1 MYVCMYVCMYVWLE
15 WVQVDNKGRQRK
27 SWSVGEREAAQQA
40 AELEERDR
48 ERRKREQMMQE
59 AANADGIEFV
69 GEDVS
74 DVDLIDQG
82 ISMPHLLSN
91 SLSLSLAPDLS
102 LFLSLS
108 PSHTHT
114 PSALLSVCLIM
125 LCARRR
131 RWGQE
136 RLEGSWREK
145 QALEREARLLSLL
158 AGTQRGPARESGG
171 GSGGSETDGARGTES
186 HMR

>member
-1 MYVCMYVCMYVWLE
+1 MYVCMCVCMYVCVYIYICMYVIWLE
-15 WVQVDNKGRQRK
+15 WVQVDTKGRQKK

-102 LFLSLS
+102 L
-108 PSHTHT
+108 
-114 PSALLSVCLIM
+114 
-125 LCARRR
+125 
-131 RWGQE
+131 
-136 RLEGSWREK
+136 
-145 QALEREARLLSLL
+145 
-158 AGTQRGPARESGG
+158 
-171 GSGGSETDGARGTES
+171 
-186 HMR
+186 

>member
-1 MYVCMYVCMYVWLE
+1 MYVCMYVCMYIWLE

-27 SWSVGEREAAQQA
+27 SWSVGEREGEREAAQQA
-40 AELEERDR
+40 AELQERDR

-102 LFLSLS
+102 LFLSLT
-108 PSHTHT
+108 HTH
-114 PSALLSVCLIM
+114 
-125 LCARRR
+125 
-131 RWGQE
+131 
-136 RLEGSWREK
+136 
-145 QALEREARLLSLL
+145 SLPL
-158 AGTQRGPARESGG
+158 HS
-171 GSGGSETDGARGTES
+171 
-186 HMR
+186 

>member
-1 MYVCMYVCMYVWLE
+1 MYVCMYVTWLE
-15 WVQVDNKGRQRK
+15 WMQVDNKGRQRK

-102 LFLSLS
+102 LTHTHTLSLS
-108 PSHTHT
+108 
-114 PSALLSVCLIM
+114 PSALLSVCSILQ
-125 LCARRR
+125 CVHA
-131 RWGQE
+131 
-136 RLEGSWREK
+136 
-145 QALEREARLLSLL
+145 
-158 AGTQRGPARESGG
+158 
-171 GSGGSETDGARGTES
+171 
-186 HMR
+186 